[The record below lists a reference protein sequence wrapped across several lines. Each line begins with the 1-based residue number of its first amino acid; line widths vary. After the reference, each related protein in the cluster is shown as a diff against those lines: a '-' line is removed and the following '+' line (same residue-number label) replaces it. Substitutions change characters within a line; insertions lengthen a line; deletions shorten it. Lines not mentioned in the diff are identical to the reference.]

1 MLTAIAEKLRT
12 GKKLVLLH
20 GNADPDALGSSY
32 AIYRSFPDVTVASFG
47 GMARISKVI
56 DSKLDFPVLET
67 ADLNDYDYL
76 VAVDTS
82 CKEQLGVDISGHEV
96 IVIDHHADNGGWGDH
111 QLSYIDDTKKS
122 CAEIVFELIT
132 RAGASIDRS
141 TGLALAAGMMTD
153 SGHFRYANPA
163 LMRTFASVL
172 EASGLEID
180 EVMDLID
187 LEPDVSERVSQL
199 KGAQRMRFER
209 KGEFIVATSLGSSH
223 ESSVC
228 KSLLALGADVSFV
241 GSQRADKKF
250 RISARARQ
258 DMVTR
263 YAPRKS
269 S

>member
-180 EVMDLID
+180 EVMDLIR
-187 LEPDVSERVSQL
+187 S
-199 KGAQRMRFER
+199 
-209 KGEFIVATSLGSSH
+209 
-223 ESSVC
+223 
-228 KSLLALGADVSFV
+228 
-241 GSQRADKKF
+241 
-250 RISARARQ
+250 RARC
-258 DMVTR
+258 VREGVSIEGCPTHEV
-263 YAPRKS
+263 RKKGRVHRGHFLGKLT
-269 S
+269 